1 MLIDLLLDRR
11 INADFS
17 RQIGNNTDQPVGVG
31 HQGNIAFAEAL
42 QCLDLATLA
51 QPNLVV
57 GRDRGTPE
65 LGIDLEDP
73 LGDGTEVPRRGQ
85 MFRIRVGVRAGW
97 RWQVF
102 PPIESFEIAQ
112 SCHGALQMLAGSR
125 PDQQIVGAHLIVQ
138 AVPVIAIAIE
148 QHHPDAV
155 EAAILAG

>member
-1 MLIDLLLDRR
+1 VTPSSFASVTADTAAVITKTAVSGAIAITAGLPQDRQDLIPPGQRPRQPAEMLIDLLLDRR
-11 INADFS
+11 INADFVG
-17 RQIGNNTDQPVGVG
+17 QIGNDTNQLLGVG

-102 PPIESFEIAQ
+102 PPIASFE
-112 SCHGALQMLAGSR
+112 
-125 PDQQIVGAHLIVQ
+125 
-138 AVPVIAIAIE
+138 
-148 QHHPDAV
+148 
-155 EAAILAG
+155 